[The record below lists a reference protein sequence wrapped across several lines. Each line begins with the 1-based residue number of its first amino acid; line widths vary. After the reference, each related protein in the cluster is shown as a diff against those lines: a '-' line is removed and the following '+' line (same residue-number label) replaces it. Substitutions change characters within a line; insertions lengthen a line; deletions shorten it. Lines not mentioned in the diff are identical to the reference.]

1 MGHQYRFTLIHDSGT
16 QEISEP
22 EGWKDIKI
30 TLERDKDY
38 FGVFELFET
47 PMVFYGRNQRF
58 DGGYD
63 FLEDINTTYGPDAQV
78 HIYIE
83 IKPNTGDLFEP
94 FFTGLL
100 DNSARK
106 KMDSRKIQIPVIQND
121 FIAKFKSRS
130 GTSVN
135 INSAKDLADADVT
148 DPTSGNNQIQLTTQL
163 IRKNYIG
170 EQKYNVY
177 DRTDLPPD
185 YRVID
190 FDNEILSEID
200 EKYHYQYQSTDT
212 KPFGLFTFLEDGVY
226 DFDCKITMA
235 QRLNANIVFSFPAA
249 SGTGDVVFF
258 QLNSNTPIPFTRTDR
273 NVENSV
279 TLNNGTVITP
289 PFPDQRSVSDFTFT
303 ASLKLNKN
311 DTVRIYAFNTV
322 LAGNMFIGNQGWAH
336 EDFSGIENYAFPTG
350 GAGYNAANG
359 PPFQGYWDAS
369 LNTYPNNGDAS
380 VKLGFSWLISTPGV
394 LGGVPVL
401 KDYAL
406 QALVDN
412 PGTTAANWWAA
423 PKHLY
428 EGLEAYGQTHLNV
441 QGNTSYGETTSKAF
455 FIHDVAQKILE
466 RITEQSVVSP
476 FYSEYLGGVHTLGS
490 YPDDGCA
497 THLMVTQGLQLRQY
511 TLADKAFSISFN
523 DWWQGVNPILNLG
536 LCYDT
541 IDDNL
546 VIRVEDKAFFFE
558 DDIFLYLVQEDYD
571 LENIFNKIKIGYTT
585 WKSED
590 ISGIDD
596 PQTTH
601 QYSTVFKTVGKEIDI
616 ESGFIA
622 ASLAI
627 EQTRRTTIQKS
638 QDYKFDNNVFI
649 IWVKPD
655 EATSPPDTFLPQLD
669 ENYNSV
675 SNLLNSSTRYNLILT
690 PARALFRWGNFL
702 NGCLMRNL
710 NTPYKFTY
718 GEGNYAMS
726 SDYSGSAPEVC
737 LAVTGDPLSEGQDIN
752 LTGPAYL
759 GLVGHL
765 FQPIVY
771 TFTYPLTY
779 AQYKLIKANRHK
791 AIGVSETNSD
801 HITCFIKKI
810 EYDINKSKAIF
821 TLWKR

>member
-22 EGWKDIKI
+22 EGWADIKI
-30 TLERDKDY
+30 TLERDKEY

-47 PMVFYGRNQRF
+47 PMTFYGRNQRF

-63 FLEDINTTYGPDAQV
+63 FLENINTTYGPDAQV
-78 HIYIE
+78 HIFIE
-83 IKPNTGDLFEP
+83 IKPNIGDVFES

-130 GTSVN
+130 ATAVN
-135 INSAKDLADADVT
+135 INSSKDLSGTDVLS
-148 DPTSGNNQIQLTTQL
+148 PTSGNNQIQLIAQL
-163 IRKNYIG
+163 IRQIYEGFLENTFTMIG
-170 EQKYNVY
+170 FGN
-177 DRTDLPPD
+177 TSGDLA
-185 YRVID
+185 YHVID
-190 FDNEILSEID
+190 TNKDITSEVNS
-200 EKYHYQYQSTDT
+200 KFTYPLQPSDT
-212 KPFGLFTFLEDGVY
+212 
-226 DFDCKITMA
+226 
-235 QRLNANIVFSFPAA
+235 
-249 SGTGDVVFF
+249 
-258 QLNSNTPIPFTRTDR
+258 IPF
-273 NVENSV
+273 EK
-279 TLNNGTVITP
+279 
-289 PFPDQRSVSDFTFT
+289 FTME
-303 ASLKLNKN
+303 
-311 DTVRIYAFNTV
+311 
-322 LAGNMFIGNQGWAH
+322 LAGDYIIQSEFVLRQQITFITHPGSTL
-336 EDFSGIENYAFPTG
+336 DFMDLFI
-350 GAGYNAANG
+350 
-359 PPFQGYWDAS
+359 QV
-369 LNTYPNNGDAS
+369 NGDAPIPYDAVDELNTFGS
-380 VKLGFSWLISTPGV
+380 YNTHYSIDKTYSLRSGDTIRFYAKMKSGAGSFTSPVISGKDGIPHIPQFGFQGQWDPSLTLFPSDTPTTGFFSSAYWEISQDGN
-394 LGGVPVL
+394 LQGVPV
-401 KDYAL
+401 KKGYII
-406 QALVDN
+406 N
-412 PGTTAANWWAA
+412 GKIGFEPPGQDPAKWNIWEKRPFEGEGGDDRSYIKVTANTT
-423 PKHLY
+423 Y
-428 EGLEAYGQTHLNV
+428 I
-441 QGNTSYGETTSKAF
+441 ETTSKAF

-466 RITEQSVVSP
+466 RITEQSTVSP

-490 YPDDGCA
+490 YVDDGCA
-497 THLMVTQGLQLRQY
+497 THLMITQGLQLRQY
-511 TLADKAFSISFN
+511 TLSDKAFSISFN

-541 IDDNL
+541 VDGNL
-546 VIRVEDKAFFFE
+546 VIRVEEKAFFFE
-558 DDIFLYLVQEDYD
+558 DDIFLRLDFANLIQEDYD

-649 IWVKPD
+649 LSVKTA
-655 EATSPPDTFLPQLD
+655 EATSPPDTFLPKLD
-669 ENYNSV
+669 EEFNSI
-675 SNLLNSSTRYNLILT
+675 SNLLNSSSRYNLELT
-690 PARALFRWGNFL
+690 PLRNLLRWGNLL
-702 NGCLMRNL
+702 NGCLQRNL

-718 GEGNYAMS
+718 GEGNYAMV
-726 SDYSGSAPEVC
+726 SDYSGSAPGIC
-737 LAVTGDPLSEGQDIN
+737 LAIIADSLSEGQDIN
-752 LTGPAYL
+752 LTGFAY
-759 GLVGHL
+759 GERIGHL

-771 TFTYPLTY
+771 TFTYPLSY
-779 AQYKLIKANRHK
+779 SQYKLIKANRYK
-791 AIGVSETNSD
+791 AIAISETNSR